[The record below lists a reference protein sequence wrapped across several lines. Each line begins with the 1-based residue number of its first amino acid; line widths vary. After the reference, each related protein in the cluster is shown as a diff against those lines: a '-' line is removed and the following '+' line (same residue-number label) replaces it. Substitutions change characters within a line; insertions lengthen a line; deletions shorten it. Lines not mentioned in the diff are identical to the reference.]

1 MGCGKFPCLIIKAFY
16 GLLQSPGKEGQNRE
30 VGEAS
35 GWKSDL
41 QNSWGSVA
49 VVSLQKQ
56 NSNRPFQESWRLW
69 NWKLRCNSW
78 SDLHGTGLLCPR
90 LCTNHARD
98 YAPTTAPLQWS
109 TREDGWGL
117 LRASSDGTSST
128 ASRSPRKQAW
138 WLQITVLPTHL
149 LQSNRTKRPVFLV
162 GLAETLSTKESGEKK
177 KIKKLIKL
185 WPKLYL

>member
-41 QNSWGSVA
+41 QSSWGSVA

-56 NSNRPFQESWRLW
+56 NSDRPFQESWRLW

-90 LCTNHARD
+90 LRTNHSS
-98 YAPTTAPLQWS
+98 S
-109 TREDGWGL
+109 TMEHSGGWLRPSESLLWWHL
-117 LRASSDGTSST
+117 LRCIMVTKKTGMVSSDHRAACPPAAEQQNEAAYLSCG
-128 ASRSPRKQAW
+128 PGW
-138 WLQITVLPTHL
+138 
-149 LQSNRTKRPVFLV
+149 NTKHQR
-162 GLAETLSTKESGEKK
+162 GEKK
-177 KIKKLIKL
+177 ALFFTVHMGEAEAAKHLQSL
-185 WPKLYL
+185 